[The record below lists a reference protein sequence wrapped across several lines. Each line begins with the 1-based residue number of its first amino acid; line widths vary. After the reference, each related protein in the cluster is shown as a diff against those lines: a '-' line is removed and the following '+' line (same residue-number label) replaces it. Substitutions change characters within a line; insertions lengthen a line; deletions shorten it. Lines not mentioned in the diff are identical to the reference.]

1 MSKEVYAVCDR
12 CGGKVPD
19 AGDFVNDF
27 HFHGI
32 KLCSMEVTGDIREDY
47 EICGLEEG
55 FALLCQ
61 DCEKKLADFIN
72 GEEVPA
78 CAKK

>member
-27 HFHGI
+27 YFHGI
-32 KLCSMEVTGDIREDY
+32 KLC
-47 EICGLEEG
+47 
-55 FALLCQ
+55 
-61 DCEKKLADFIN
+61 
-72 GEEVPA
+72 
-78 CAKK
+78 

>member
-47 EICGLEEG
+47 EACGLEEG

-61 DCEKKLADFIN
+61 DCEKKLVDFIN

>member
-27 HFHGI
+27 FWKDNKKRVGDV
-32 KLCSMEVTGDIREDY
+32 CERRRNEVDDKNARRRKGRS
-47 EICGLEEG
+47 GSNVVG
-55 FALLCQ
+55 R
-61 DCEKKLADFIN
+61 
-72 GEEVPA
+72 
-78 CAKK
+78 